1 MRALLLMKKQKEWD
15 KELKKEKVTLSI
27 EDIYQKLDYKDK
39 EIIFN
44 NKKILLKAIEQL
56 MISNNSYIYGVYS
69 IYINSF
75 QLKNEALSNIT
86 KEYIEFL
93 FDLKKKINIK
103 LDFEVLIFFSMLE
116 NIYYINNKYKI
127 GEKLIKKIENNIEL
141 RKNIGSVKIS
151 KEIKKNSVL
160 NEIITKNIRYTF
172 MSLKIKKSNVK
183 LDLNID
189 KYLNIKIIDN
199 F

>member
-27 EDIYQKLDYKDK
+27 EDTYQKLDYKDK

-75 QLKNEALSNIT
+75 QLKNEALSNLT
-86 KEYIEFL
+86 KEYVEFL
-93 FDLKKKINIK
+93 FDLKKKMNIK
-103 LDFEVLIFFSMLE
+103 LDFEVFIFFSMLE
-116 NIYYINNKYKI
+116 NIYYIGNKYKI
-127 GEKLIKKIENNIEL
+127 GEKLIEKIENNIEL

-160 NEIITKNIRYTF
+160 NEIITKNIRYAF

-189 KYLNIKIIDN
+189 KYFNIKIIDN